1 EQGLAT
7 NLTPGYCWSTSFKV
21 LRVLFLGEIYSGF
34 CLQRRHVGRTNF
46 ATWGLANSIR
56 PLNRHSPSCPLTPP
70 LRGQKPAPDTLCTK
84 PPRHSPAV
92 PVPPPPVGSRL
103 RNMAPFRQE
112 LPVSLWRREYPWQQ
126 SLTPCLS
133 TWPLVLAAHAQDE
146 STPPR
151 PRQVSHH
158 AGHWVG
164 QPGIRA
170 RGDGASQGHR
180 GCGRLVASGTL
191 QERGRYG
198 EPTSACMLESH
209 PQCTGCPRRTRVG
222 GVRRR
227 AVLCLAGHLARGR
240 RAARRTWQEPAHG

>member
-1 EQGLAT
+1 VGTSACPTPNHAQPRYGANCFQHQLEQGLAT

-92 PVPPPPVGSRL
+92 TVPPASLGSRL

-112 LPVSLWRREYPWQQ
+112 LPVSLWRREIPM
-126 SLTPCLS
+126 
-133 TWPLVLAAHAQDE
+133 AAKPHAMPIGMA
-146 STPPR
+146 SR
-151 PRQVSHH
+151 LGGSR
-158 AGHWVG
+158 AG
-164 QPGIRA
+164 R
-170 RGDGASQGHR
+170 
-180 GCGRLVASGTL
+180 
-191 QERGRYG
+191 
-198 EPTSACMLESH
+198 
-209 PQCTGCPRRTRVG
+209 
-222 GVRRR
+222 
-227 AVLCLAGHLARGR
+227 
-240 RAARRTWQEPAHG
+240 